1 MAGGFLA
8 VASVLDEVIAVAS
21 AIGAYAQDGDES
33 KLAGELVNQVF
44 SAADGFTNG
53 MASQVIPEDKVR
65 EFVESGVQLLED
77 ILNI

>member
-8 VASVLDEVIAVAS
+8 VASVLDEVIAVAG

-33 KLAGELVNQVF
+33 KLAGEIVKQVF
-44 SAADGFTNG
+44 SAANGFTNG
-53 MASQVIPEDKVR
+53 MASQVIPEERVR
-65 EFVESGVQLLED
+65 AFVENGVELLED

>member
-8 VASVLDEVIAVAS
+8 VASVLDEVIAVAA
-21 AIGAYAQDGDES
+21 AIGVYTQDGDES
-33 KLAGELVNQVF
+33 KLAGELVKQVF

-53 MASQVIPEDKVR
+53 MASQVIPHDKVR
-65 EFVESGVQLLED
+65 EFVENGVQLLED